1 VAAWDG
7 AHQCIGLETGN
18 GHRVPVINEP
28 ECVGCNLCAL
38 VCPVDNCIQMVE
50 VSTGK
55 KPMSWREYQA
65 ALSTNPKLEPPGQV
79 ELH

>member
-1 VAAWDG
+1 
-7 AHQCIGLETGN
+7 
-18 GHRVPVINEP
+18 
-28 ECVGCNLCAL
+28 
-38 VCPVDNCIQMVE
+38 MVE